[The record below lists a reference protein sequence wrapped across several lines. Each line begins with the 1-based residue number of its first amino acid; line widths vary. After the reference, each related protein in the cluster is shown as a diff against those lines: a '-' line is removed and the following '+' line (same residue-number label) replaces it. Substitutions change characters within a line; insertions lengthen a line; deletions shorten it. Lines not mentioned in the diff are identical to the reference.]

1 MSDRDVLTEK
11 YVVARITGHQ
21 NVPSIPLQPGEFFV
35 LRSKDLFASGTLR
48 AYASAID
55 TFIESADMAGVVVED
70 DVLDR
75 MHELHDYVSGLADR
89 WERSA
94 KQVPD

>member
-11 YVVARITGHQ
+11 YAVIRLTGHE
-21 NVPSIPLQPGEFFV
+21 NVPGIPLQPGEFFV

-55 TFIESADMAGVVVED
+55 TFIESADMPGVVVEEE
-70 DVLDR
+70 VLDR
-75 MHELHDYVSGLADR
+75 MHALHDYVSGLADR
-89 WERSA
+89 WESSA